1 MTTPLQK
8 KMVSSEKK
16 VFSILIVHPTGKQA
30 RTLDMFNGNFWVNQL
45 KSICSIVGSI
55 LPNRK
60 VLKKQKEKK
69 EPF

>member
-30 RTLDMFNGNFWVNQL
+30 RTLDMFNGNFWVN
-45 KSICSIVGSI
+45 
-55 LPNRK
+55 
-60 VLKKQKEKK
+60 
-69 EPF
+69 